1 MVRVPD
7 LKSDNPECKS
17 LSFHQ
22 DLLLVVSSSPLR
34 LRLCIASWDCL
45 FFLSALFFIFLEHPL
60 DLFSGLAVVF
70 RSEGQRCKTSPCLAV
85 E

>member
-1 MVRVPD
+1 MIRAPD
-7 LKSDNPECKS
+7 LKSDNPEFKS
-17 LSFHQ
+17 HSVHQ
-22 DLLLVVSSSPLR
+22 DLFLVVSSSPLR
-34 LRLCIASWDCL
+34 LRLSIASWDCL
-45 FFLSALFFIFLEHPL
+45 LLWSVLFFIFLEHPL